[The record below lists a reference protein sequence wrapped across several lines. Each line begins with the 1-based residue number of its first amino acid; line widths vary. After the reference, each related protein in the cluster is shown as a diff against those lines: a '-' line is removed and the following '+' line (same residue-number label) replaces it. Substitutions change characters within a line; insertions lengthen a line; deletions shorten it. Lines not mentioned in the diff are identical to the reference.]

1 MAIMILL
8 MVILE
13 LLVLNTTNY
22 AFVLLLIINISIFFL
37 NLMSKI
43 YSKELFEY

>member
-13 LLVLNTTNY
+13 RLVLNTTNY
-22 AFVLLLIINISIFFL
+22 AFVLLLIINISTFF
-37 NLMSKI
+37 
-43 YSKELFEY
+43 